1 MTESAQPIPP
11 ETEEAL
17 CLYVLDMLP
26 EDERV
31 AMEARL
37 AAEPALRR
45 SAREL
50 QETLDGCAQSVPQRP
65 APLRVWGRIAATISS
80 AEAPV
85 FATDSTQ
92 VERPGSIGWNR
103 NQSWGWQAL
112 GAAACFAAGIG
123 LHAMWSSFLPN
134 SNAARSA
141 LVAGKAESTTHRPDG
156 SVGALPQPGTHG
168 AEHAN
173 AAESTASGKPGA
185 GSGNTLAASGS
196 DSGHAASAAANRPQ
210 ERALQ
215 TQVAVLTELLNR
227 ELGTPPGTARL
238 QVVRLVGPGESA
250 ETTATTAVHPDTLA
264 ALALT
269 LLNPP
274 GARGTTA
281 NTTVATTTGAPAS
294 ATSATT
300 PGGNG
305 TPASAPAP
313 TAAESVGTGTANF
326 NTVGAATDSADLAGS
341 SAVLSTPVVQVKLN
355 DTTTQDPNATARS
368 AGSSEKSAVA
378 TGTIPVAQTPSTAL
392 AQGAIPSTSTAGTG
406 SLVAATPSGP
416 SGVLLM
422 LPNESAGTAVI
433 SNPTPLSASEVY
445 QFWQT
450 DPKTGQAVN
459 LGTARSDASTAIF
472 NFALTS
478 GSTGISSVFITR
490 EPTGGSA
497 TPTGPVVVST
507 PAPKP

>member
-50 QETLDGCAQSVPQRP
+50 QDTLDGCVQSVPQRP

-92 VERPGSIGWNR
+92 VERPGSLGWNR
-103 NQSWGWQAL
+103 NQGWGWQAL

-123 LHAMWSSFLPN
+123 LHAMWSSLRPD
-134 SNAARSA
+134 SAAARSA
-141 LVAGKAESTTHRPDG
+141 LVAGKTDSFTHRPDG
-156 SVGALPQPGTHG
+156 SVIASPQPGSHG
-168 AEHAN
+168 AEHVTAS
-173 AAESTASGKPGA
+173 ESTGTGKSVT
-185 GSGNTLAASGS
+185 GSANTLAASAT
-196 DSGHAASAAANRPQ
+196 DSGHAASAAANRSQ

-250 ETTATTAVHPDTLA
+250 ETTATTAIQPDTLA

-274 GARGTTA
+274 GTRASTT
-281 NTTVATTTGAPAS
+281 TTSGSTSTVGTTTGGNSTTAS
-294 ATSATT
+294 
-300 PGGNG
+300 N
-305 TPASAPAP
+305 P
-313 TAAESVGTGTANF
+313 TAAETAATGTANF
-326 NTVGAATDSADLAGS
+326 NAVGAATDSADTLGTSAALA
-341 SAVLSTPVVQVKLN
+341 TPVVQVKLT
-355 DTTTQDPNATARS
+355 DTATHEATARTS
-368 AGSSEKSAVA
+368 APSEKSAVS
-378 TGTIPVAQTPSTAL
+378 TGTTPLAQTSASSP
-392 AQGAIPSTSTAGTG
+392 AQGSTSGTG
-406 SLVAATPSGP
+406 SLAPASAASGP

-433 SNPTPLSASEVY
+433 SNPTPLSAAEVY

-472 NFALTS
+472 NFSLTS
-478 GSTGISSVFITR
+478 GTTGVSSVFITR

>member
-1 MTESAQPIPP
+1 MTESVHPIPP
-11 ETEEAL
+11 DTEEAL

-26 EDERV
+26 EDERA

-50 QETLDGCAQSVPQRP
+50 QETLDGCVQSVPQRL

-92 VERPGSIGWNR
+92 VERPGSLGWYRNR
-103 NQSWGWQAL
+103 NLGWGWQAL

-123 LHAMWSSFLPN
+123 LHAMWSSLRQD
-134 SNAARSA
+134 SVAARSA
-141 LVAGKAESTTHRPDG
+141 LVAGKTDSFTPRPNG
-156 SVGALPQPGTHG
+156 SVVASPQPGSHG
-168 AEHAN
+168 AEHVTAS
-173 AAESTASGKPGA
+173 ESTATGKSGT
-185 GSGNTLAASGS
+185 GSANTLAASAT

-274 GARGTTA
+274 GTRAF
-281 NTTVATTTGAPAS
+281 TTT
-294 ATSATT
+294 TSGSTST
-300 PGGNG
+300 VGTQTGGNG
-305 TPASAPAP
+305 TTASNP
-313 TAAESVGTGTANF
+313 TAAET
-326 NTVGAATDSADLAGS
+326 AATDSADTLGTSGALA
-341 SAVLSTPVVQVKLN
+341 TPVVQVKLT
-355 DTTTQDPNATARS
+355 DAATHEATART
-368 AGSSEKSAVA
+368 AAPSEKSTFV
-378 TGTIPVAQTPSTAL
+378 
-392 AQGAIPSTSTAGTG
+392 AGTTPVSQTSASSPTQSSASVTG
-406 SLVAATPSGP
+406 GLAASAQASAASGP

-422 LPNESAGTAVI
+422 LPNEAAGTAVI
-433 SNPTPLSASEVY
+433 SNPTPLSAAEVY

-472 NFALTS
+472 NFSMTS
-478 GSTGISSVFITR
+478 GTTGVSSVFITR

>member
-50 QETLDGCAQSVPQRP
+50 QETLDGCVQSVPQRP

-85 FATDSTQ
+85 FAADSTQ
-92 VERPGSIGWNR
+92 VERPGSLGWNR
-103 NQSWGWQAL
+103 NHGWGWQAL

-123 LHAMWSSFLPN
+123 LHAMWSSFRQD
-134 SNAARSA
+134 SVAARSA
-141 LVAGKAESTTHRPDG
+141 LVAGKTDSSTHRPDG
-156 SVGALPQPGTHG
+156 SAVAFPQPGSHG
-168 AEHAN
+168 AEHVTAS
-173 AAESTASGKPGA
+173 ESTATGKSSTGLA
-185 GSGNTLAASGS
+185 NTLAASAT

-250 ETTATTAVHPDTLA
+250 ETTATTAIQPDTLA

-274 GARGTTA
+274 SSRGATA
-281 NTTVATTTGAPAS
+281 NTTVATSGSPSTAGATTGGNSNPPSSPS
-294 ATSATT
+294 ATEIA
-300 PGGNG
+300 
-305 TPASAPAP
+305 
-313 TAAESVGTGTANF
+313 GTGA
-326 NTVGAATDSADLAGS
+326 DSADLAGA
-341 SAVLSTPVVQVKLN
+341 SAVHSTPVVQVKLSDN
-355 DTTTQDPNATARS
+355 LTPDTNARS
-368 AGSSEKSAVA
+368 ATPTEKSAVA
-378 TGTIPVAQTPSTAL
+378 TGTTPVAQAPSSSL
-392 AQGAIPSTSTAGTG
+392 AQGSTPSPTTVTTG
-406 SLVAATPSGP
+406 SGITFGAGSVAAATPSGP

-422 LPNESAGTAVI
+422 LPNEAAGTAVI
-433 SNPTPLSASEVY
+433 SNPTPLSAAEVY

-472 NFALTS
+472 NFSLTS
-478 GSTGISSVFITR
+478 GTTGVSSVFITR